1 MKKSTG
7 HTHTPTE
14 NNTPVTHTPV
24 KNIILNPQTNT
35 PHKHLTYIYVKIQTM
50 VGNEAYVQV
59 GERQRSSRFIRILP
73 SG

>member
-35 PHKHLTYIYVKIQTM
+35 PHKHLTYIYVKI
-50 VGNEAYVQV
+50 
-59 GERQRSSRFIRILP
+59 
-73 SG
+73 